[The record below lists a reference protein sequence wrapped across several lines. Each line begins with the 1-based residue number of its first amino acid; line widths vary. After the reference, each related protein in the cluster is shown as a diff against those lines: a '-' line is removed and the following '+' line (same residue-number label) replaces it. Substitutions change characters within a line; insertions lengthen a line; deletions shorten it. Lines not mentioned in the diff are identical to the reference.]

1 MADGFPDRA
10 GFSDTDFQGIA
21 MASTTGDVFAED
33 ASEKGG
39 GRMGGKYGPN
49 RTLDALNFFL
59 ADVRDGL
66 GPYLAIY
73 LLAVRG
79 PAHGWNEATV
89 GMILTIAGIVGLI
102 SQTPA
107 GGLIDRGKNKPR
119 IVMIAALLV
128 TLSSISLPIVTGF
141 TAVAVTQSIAAVAG
155 AVFAP
160 AISAITLGL
169 VGPKLFA
176 KRVGRNEAFNHA
188 GNAVSA
194 ALAGV
199 LAWKFGPVVV
209 FWLMGAL
216 TVASIVTASR
226 IDNDDI
232 DNAVARGLDCEPE
245 DDCEEPSGWKM
256 LIENKPLMIF
266 AVTAFLF
273 HLANAAMLT
282 SVSQLLSRTVGKD
295 QATSLTAACIVAAQL
310 VMVPVAIV
318 VGRNTERWGTKPLF
332 LIAFGFLAARG
343 ALYTVSNDPW
353 WLVGVQ
359 ALDGVGAGI
368 FGALFPVV
376 IADLTKGTGRFNVS
390 QGAVASAQGLGAA
403 LSATLAGAIIVWSG
417 YTASFLTL
425 ATVAGIGL
433 ALYLFAMPETKAK
446 ANPTA

>member
-1 MADGFPDRA
+1 MAAP
-10 GFSDTDFQGIA
+10 TK
-21 MASTTGDVFAED
+21 TGQT
-33 ASEKGG
+33 KTGQTKTG
-39 GRMGGKYGPN
+39 N

-73 LLAVRG
+73 LVAVRG
-79 PAHGWNEATV
+79 PARGWNEATV
-89 GMILTIAGIVGLI
+89 GVILTIAGIVGLL

-107 GGLIDRGKNKPR
+107 GSLIDRSKNKPR

-128 TLSSISLPIVTGF
+128 TLSSISLPIVSGF
-141 TAVAVTQSIAAVAG
+141 TAVAVTQSIAAIAG

-169 VGPKLFA
+169 VGPKLFT

-199 LAWKFGPVVV
+199 LAWRFGPVVV
-209 FWLMGAL
+209 FWLMAAL

-226 IDNDDI
+226 IDNGEI
-232 DNAVARGLDCEPE
+232 DNAVARGLDCEPDE
-245 DDCEEPSGWKM
+245 DCEEPSGWKT
-256 LIENKPLMIF
+256 LLENKPLMIF

-282 SVSQLLSRTVGKD
+282 SVSQLLARTVGKD

-318 VGRNTERWGTKPLF
+318 VGRNADRWGTKPLF
-332 LIAFGFLAARG
+332 LVAFAFLAARG
-343 ALYTVSNDPW
+343 ALYTVSDDPW

-376 IADLTKGTGRFNVS
+376 IADLTRGTGRFNVS

-403 LSATLAGAIIVWSG
+403 LSATLAGAIIVWAG
-417 YTASFLTL
+417 YTTSFLTL
-425 ATVAGIGL
+425 AAIAGAGL
-433 ALYLFAMPETKAK
+433 ALYFVAMPETKDAE
-446 ANPTA
+446 AETGEREAATA

>member
-1 MADGFPDRA
+1 MVADTRPNP
-10 GFSDTDFQGIA
+10 SQG
-21 MASTTGDVFAED
+21 
-33 ASEKGG
+33 
-39 GRMGGKYGPN
+39 

-89 GMILTIAGIVGLI
+89 GLVLTIAGIVGLLG
-102 SQTPA
+102 QTPA
-107 GGLIDRGKNKPR
+107 GSLIDRSRNKPR

-128 TLSSISLPIVTGF
+128 TISSLSLPVVSGF
-141 TAVAVTQSIAAVAG
+141 TFVAITQSVAAVAG

-176 KRVGRNEAFNHA
+176 RRVGRNEAFNHA

-199 LAWKFGPVVV
+199 LAWNFGPVVV
-209 FWLMGAL
+209 FWLMGGL
-216 TVASIVTASR
+216 TVASIVTTMR
-226 IDNDDI
+226 IRNADI
-232 DNAVARGLDCEPE
+232 DNAVARGLECEPE
-245 DDCEEPSGWKM
+245 EGCEEPSGWKA
-256 LIENKPLMIF
+256 LVENRPLLLF
-266 AVTAFLF
+266 AVIAFLF

-310 VMVPVAIV
+310 VMVPVAVI
-318 VGRNTERWGTKPLF
+318 VGRNTDRWGTKPLF
-332 LIAFGFLAARG
+332 LVAFGVLAARG

-368 FGALFPVV
+368 FGALFPVL

-403 LSATLAGAIIVWSG
+403 LSASLAGGIIVSAG
-417 YTASFLTL
+417 YAAGFLTL
-425 ATVAGIGL
+425 AGIAVAGL
-433 ALYLFAMPETKAK
+433 ALYAIAMPETKK
-446 ANPTA
+446 G

>member
-1 MADGFPDRA
+1 
-10 GFSDTDFQGIA
+10 
-21 MASTTGDVFAED
+21 MASLAPAAPVHAP
-33 ASEKGG
+33 EKPPGHHAGG
-39 GRMGGKYGPN
+39 
-49 RTLDALNFFL
+49 TLDALNFFL

-89 GMILTIAGIVGLI
+89 GLVLTIAGIVGLV

-107 GGLIDRGKNKPR
+107 GGLIDRSRNKPR
-119 IVMIAALLV
+119 IVIVAALLV
-128 TLSSISLPIVTGF
+128 TVSSLSLPFVGGF
-141 TAVAVTQSIAAVAG
+141 AMVAATQSLAAVAG

-169 VGPKLFA
+169 FGPKLFS

-194 ALAGV
+194 ALAGA

-216 TVASIVTASR
+216 TIASVFAALR
-226 IDNDDI
+226 VRNGDI

-245 DDCEEPSGWKM
+245 EGCDEPGGWRV
-256 LIENKPLMIF
+256 LVENRPLLLF
-266 AVTAFLF
+266 AAIAFLF

-282 SVSQLLSRTVGKD
+282 SVSQLLAKTVGKD
-295 QATSLTAACIVAAQL
+295 SATSLTAACIVAAQL
-310 VMVPVAIV
+310 VMVPVAVV
-318 VGRNTERWGTKPLF
+318 VGRNVDAWGRKPLF
-332 LIAFGFLAARG
+332 LVAFGVLAARG

-359 ALDGVGAGI
+359 ALDGIGAGI

-390 QGAVASAQGLGAA
+390 QGAVATAQGLGAA
-403 LSATLAGAIIVWSG
+403 LSATLAGTIIVWAG
-417 YTASFLTL
+417 YGASFMTL
-425 ATVAGIGL
+425 AVIAGVGL
-433 ALYLFAMPETKAK
+433 GLYAAAMPETKPA
-446 ANPTA
+446 

>member
-1 MADGFPDRA
+1 MATLTDSKAGESGAQSRRSDGP
-10 GFSDTDFQGIA
+10 
-21 MASTTGDVFAED
+21 ASKVPT
-33 ASEKGG
+33 
-39 GRMGGKYGPN
+39 

-73 LLAVRG
+73 LIAVRG
-79 PAHGWNEATV
+79 PAQGWNEATV
-89 GMILTIAGIVGLI
+89 GAILTIAGIVGLI

-107 GGLIDRGKNKPR
+107 GSLIDRGKNKPR

-128 TLSSISLPIVTGF
+128 TLSSISLPIVSGF

-209 FWLMGAL
+209 FWLMGGL

-226 IDNDDI
+226 LKNDDI

-245 DDCEEPSGWKM
+245 DGDAACEEPSGWKT
-256 LIENKPLMIF
+256 LLENKPLMIF

-282 SVSQLLSRTVGKD
+282 SVSQLLARTVGKD

-318 VGRNTERWGTKPLF
+318 VGRNTDRWGTKPLF
-332 LIAFGFLAARG
+332 LVAFAFLAARG
-343 ALYTVSNDPW
+343 ALYTVSDNPW

-359 ALDGVGAGI
+359 AMDGVGAGI

-403 LSATLAGAIIVWSG
+403 LSATLAGGIIVWAG

-425 ATVAGIGL
+425 ATIAALGL
-433 ALYLFAMPETKAK
+433 GLYVLAMPETKDK
-446 ANPTA
+446 K

>member
-1 MADGFPDRA
+1 MAPTADKA
-10 GFSDTDFQGIA
+10 LK
-21 MASTTGDVFAED
+21 TTSG
-33 ASEKGG
+33 SGQS
-39 GRMGGKYGPN
+39 GKIPT

-73 LLAVRG
+73 LIAVRG

-89 GMILTIAGIVGLI
+89 GAILTIAGIVGLI

-107 GGLIDRGKNKPR
+107 GSLIDRAKNKPR

-128 TLSSISLPIVTGF
+128 TLSSISLPIVSGF
-141 TAVAVTQSIAAVAG
+141 TAVAVTQSIAAIAG

-169 VGPKLFA
+169 VGPKMFA

-194 ALAGV
+194 ALAGI

-209 FWLMGAL
+209 FWLMGGL
-216 TVASIVTASR
+216 TVASIISASR
-226 IDNDDI
+226 LKNDDI

-245 DDCEEPSGWKM
+245 EGDDDCEQPSGWKA
-256 LIENKPLMIF
+256 LLENKPLMIF
-266 AVTAFLF
+266 ALTAFLF

-282 SVSQLLSRTVGKD
+282 SVSQLLARTVGKD

-318 VGRNTERWGTKPLF
+318 VGRNTDRWGTKPLF
-332 LIAFGFLAARG
+332 LVAFAFLAARG
-343 ALYTVSNDPW
+343 ALYTVSDNPW

-359 ALDGVGAGI
+359 AMDGVGAGI

-403 LSATLAGAIIVWSG
+403 LSATLAGAIIVWAG

-425 ATVAGIGL
+425 ATIAALGL
-433 ALYLFAMPETKAK
+433 GLYVVAMPETKGKGAG
-446 ANPTA
+446 

>member
-1 MADGFPDRA
+1 MA
-10 GFSDTDFQGIA
+10 T
-21 MASTTGDVFAED
+21 ASATLRP
-33 ASEKGG
+33 GG
-39 GRMGGKYGPN
+39 AAPHPAPSG

-89 GMILTIAGIVGLI
+89 GMVLTIAGLVGLVA
-102 SQTPA
+102 QTPA
-107 GGLIDRGKNKPR
+107 GGLIDRSRNKPR
-119 IVMIAALLV
+119 IVIAAALLV
-128 TLSSISLPIVTGF
+128 TLSSLSLPVVSGF
-141 TAVAVTQSIAAVAG
+141 TAVTIGQSVAAIAG

-169 VGPKLFA
+169 VGPRMFA

-188 GNAVSA
+188 GNALSA

-209 FWLMGAL
+209 FWLMAAL
-216 TVASIVTASR
+216 TVASVFSAMR
-226 IDNDDI
+226 LRNGDI

-245 DDCEEPSGWKM
+245 HGCEEPSGWRVV
-256 LIENKPLMIF
+256 LENRPLLIF
-266 AVTAFLF
+266 AVIAFLF

-295 QATSLTAACIVAAQL
+295 QATSLTAACIVAAQA
-310 VMVPVAIV
+310 VMVPVAIL
-318 VGRNTERWGTKPLF
+318 VGRHAERWGTKPIF
-332 LIAFGFLAARG
+332 LTGFAFLAARG
-343 ALYTVSNDPW
+343 ALYTVSNDAW

-376 IADLTKGTGRFNVS
+376 IADLTKGSGRFNVA
-390 QGAVASAQGLGAA
+390 QGAVATTQGLGAA
-403 LSATLAGAIIVWSG
+403 LSASLAGWIIVAAG

-425 ATVAGIGL
+425 AAIAGSGL
-433 ALYLFAMPETKAK
+433 ILYLVAMPETKRQ
-446 ANPTA
+446 

>member
-1 MADGFPDRA
+1 MATLTDSTADDSGAQSRRGDGP
-10 GFSDTDFQGIA
+10 
-21 MASTTGDVFAED
+21 ASKVPT
-33 ASEKGG
+33 
-39 GRMGGKYGPN
+39 

-73 LLAVRG
+73 LIAVRG
-79 PAHGWNEATV
+79 PAQGWNEATV
-89 GMILTIAGIVGLI
+89 GAILTIAGIVGLI

-107 GGLIDRGKNKPR
+107 GSLIDRGKNKPR

-128 TLSSISLPIVTGF
+128 TLSSISLPIVSGF

-209 FWLMGAL
+209 FWLMGGL
-216 TVASIVTASR
+216 TVASIITASR
-226 IDNDDI
+226 LKNDDI

-245 DDCEEPSGWKM
+245 DGDEACEEPSGWKT
-256 LIENKPLMIF
+256 LLENKPLMIF

-282 SVSQLLSRTVGKD
+282 SVSQLLARTVGKD

-318 VGRNTERWGTKPLF
+318 VGRNTDRWGTKPLF
-332 LIAFGFLAARG
+332 LVAFAFLAARG
-343 ALYTVSNDPW
+343 ALYTVSDNPW

-359 ALDGVGAGI
+359 AMDGVGAGI

-403 LSATLAGAIIVWSG
+403 LSATLAGGIIVWAG

-425 ATVAGIGL
+425 ATIAALGL
-433 ALYLFAMPETKAK
+433 GLYVLAMPETKDK
-446 ANPTA
+446 K

>member
-1 MADGFPDRA
+1 MA
-10 GFSDTDFQGIA
+10 
-21 MASTTGDVFAED
+21 TTADKAPETTSG
-33 ASEKGG
+33 SGQS
-39 GRMGGKYGPN
+39 GKVPT

-73 LLAVRG
+73 LIAVRG

-89 GMILTIAGIVGLI
+89 GAILTIAGIVGLI

-107 GGLIDRGKNKPR
+107 GSLIDRAKNKPR

-128 TLSSISLPIVTGF
+128 TLSSISLPIVSGF
-141 TAVAVTQSIAAVAG
+141 TAVAVTQSIAAIAG

-209 FWLMGAL
+209 FWLMGGL
-216 TVASIVTASR
+216 TVASIISASR
-226 IDNDDI
+226 LKNEDI
-232 DNAVARGLDCEPE
+232 DNAVARGLDCEPDE
-245 DDCEEPSGWKM
+245 GDEDCEQPSGWKA
-256 LIENKPLMIF
+256 LLENKPLMIF
-266 AVTAFLF
+266 ALTAFLF

-282 SVSQLLSRTVGKD
+282 SVSQLLARTVGKD

-318 VGRNTERWGTKPLF
+318 VGRNTDRWGTKPLF
-332 LIAFGFLAARG
+332 LVAFAFLAARG
-343 ALYTVSNDPW
+343 ALYTVSDNPW

-359 ALDGVGAGI
+359 AMDGVGAGI

-403 LSATLAGAIIVWSG
+403 LSATLAGAIIVWAG

-425 ATVAGIGL
+425 ATIAALGL
-433 ALYLFAMPETKAK
+433 GLYVLAMPETKDK
-446 ANPTA
+446 LTS

>member
-1 MADGFPDRA
+1 MATLAPPAPRHAPRDRGGPRGA
-10 GFSDTDFQGIA
+10 G
-21 MASTTGDVFAED
+21 
-33 ASEKGG
+33 
-39 GRMGGKYGPN
+39 

-89 GMILTIAGIVGLI
+89 GMVLTIAGIVGLV

-107 GGLIDRGKNKPR
+107 GGLIDRSRNKPA
-119 IVMIAALLV
+119 IVIVAALLV
-128 TLSSISLPIVTGF
+128 TLTSVSLPFVHGFAMVT
-141 TAVAVTQSIAAVAG
+141 ATQSLAAVAG

-169 VGPKLFA
+169 FGPKLFS

-194 ALAGV
+194 ALAGA

-216 TVASIVTASR
+216 TVASVAAALR
-226 IDNDDI
+226 IRNGDI
-232 DNAVARGLDCEPE
+232 DNAVARGLDCEPDE
-245 DDCEEPSGWKM
+245 TCEQPGGWRV
-256 LIENKPLMIF
+256 LIENRPLLLF
-266 AVTAFLF
+266 AV
-273 HLANAAMLT
+273 
-282 SVSQLLSRTVGKD
+282 
-295 QATSLTAACIVAAQL
+295 I
-310 VMVPVAIV
+310 
-318 VGRNTERWGTKPLF
+318 VGRNVDSWGRKPLF
-332 LIAFGFLAARG
+332 LVAFGVLAARG
-343 ALYTVSNDPW
+343 ALYTLSNDAW

-376 IADLTKGTGRFNVS
+376 IADLTKGSGRFNVA
-390 QGAVASAQGLGAA
+390 QGAVATAQGLGAA
-403 LSATLAGAIIVWSG
+403 LSATLAGTIIVGAG
-417 YTASFLTL
+417 YAVSFLTL
-425 ATVAGIGL
+425 AAIAAVGL
-433 ALYLFAMPETKAK
+433 ALYAMAMPETKPKHPAPNAK
-446 ANPTA
+446 GHAA

>member
-1 MADGFPDRA
+1 MA
-10 GFSDTDFQGIA
+10 T
-21 MASTTGDVFAED
+21 ASATLT
-33 ASEKGG
+33 SGG
-39 GRMGGKYGPN
+39 STPKQSQPGS
-49 RTLDALNFFL
+49 TLDALNFFL

-73 LLAVRG
+73 LVAVRG

-89 GMILTIAGIVGLI
+89 GLVLTIAGIVGLLA
-102 SQTPA
+102 QTPA
-107 GGLIDRGKNKPR
+107 GSLIDRSKNKPR

-128 TLSSISLPIVTGF
+128 TISSLSLPIASGFAAVT
-141 TAVAVTQSIAAVAG
+141 VTQSIAAVAG

-176 KRVGRNEAFNHA
+176 KRVARNEAFNHA

-194 ALAGV
+194 AIAGV

-209 FWLMGAL
+209 FWLMAGL
-216 TVASIVTASR
+216 TVASIVATFR
-226 IDNDDI
+226 IRNDDI

-245 DDCEEPSGWKM
+245 DGCEEPSGVKA
-256 LIENKPLMIF
+256 LLENRPLMIF
-266 AVTAFLF
+266 AGIAFLF
-273 HLANAAMLT
+273 HLSNAAMLT
-282 SVSQLLSRTVGKD
+282 SVSQLLAKTVGKD

-318 VGRNTERWGTKPLF
+318 VGRSTDRFGTKPIF
-332 LIAFGFLAARG
+332 LLAFAFLAARG
-343 ALYTVSNDPW
+343 ALYTMSNDPY

-376 IADLTKGTGRFNVS
+376 ISDLTEGTGRFNVS
-390 QGAVASAQGLGAA
+390 QGAVATTQGLGAA
-403 LSATLAGAIIVWSG
+403 LSATLAGSIIVWAG
-417 YTASFLTL
+417 YSVSFLTL
-425 ATVAGIGL
+425 SVIAGAGF
-433 ALYLFAMPETKAK
+433 ALYLLAMPETKK
-446 ANPTA
+446 NKG

>member
-1 MADGFPDRA
+1 MPTRPPA
-10 GFSDTDFQGIA
+10 
-21 MASTTGDVFAED
+21 
-33 ASEKGG
+33 
-39 GRMGGKYGPN
+39 

-79 PAHGWNEATV
+79 PDRGWNEATV
-89 GMILTIAGIVGLI
+89 GVVLTVAGIVGLLA
-102 SQTPA
+102 QTPA
-107 GGLIDRGKNKPR
+107 GGLIDRSRNKPR

-128 TLSSISLPIVTGF
+128 TLSSISLPIVSGYA
-141 TAVAVTQSIAAVAG
+141 AVTITQSIAAVAG

-188 GNAVSA
+188 GNAASA

-216 TVASIVTASR
+216 TLASIATASR
-226 IDNDDI
+226 IRNGDI

-245 DDCEEPSGWKM
+245 EGCDEPSGWRT
-256 LIENKPLMIF
+256 LVENRPLMTF
-266 AVTAFLF
+266 AAIAFLF

-295 QATSLTAACIVAAQL
+295 LATSLTAACIVAAQL
-310 VMVPVAIV
+310 VMVPVAVV
-318 VGRNTERWGTKPLF
+318 VGRHAERWGTKPIF
-332 LIAFGFLAARG
+332 LVAFAFLAARG

-359 ALDGVGAGI
+359 ALDGIGAGI

-376 IADLTKGTGRFNVS
+376 IADLTKGSGRFNVS
-390 QGAVASAQGLGAA
+390 QGAVATAQGLGAA
-403 LSATLAGAIIVWSG
+403 LSATLAGAIIVDAG
-417 YTASFLTL
+417 YAAGFLTL
-425 ATVAGIGL
+425 AAIAGGGFV
-433 ALYLFAMPETKAK
+433 LYLLAMPETKPRPRRA
-446 ANPTA
+446 A

>member
-1 MADGFPDRA
+1 MATIADSAPEITGGDR
-10 GFSDTDFQGIA
+10 QP
-21 MASTTGDVFAED
+21 
-33 ASEKGG
+33 
-39 GRMGGKYGPN
+39 GKVPT

-73 LLAVRG
+73 LIAVRG

-89 GMILTIAGIVGLI
+89 GAILTIAGIVGLI

-107 GGLIDRGKNKPR
+107 GSLIDRAKNKPR

-141 TAVAVTQSIAAVAG
+141 TAVAVTQSIAAIAG

-209 FWLMGAL
+209 FWLMGGL
-216 TVASIVTASR
+216 TVASIASASR
-226 IDNDDI
+226 IKNDDI
-232 DNAVARGLDCEPE
+232 DNAVARGLDCEP
-245 DDCEEPSGWKM
+245 DDDDADCEQPSGWKT
-256 LIENKPLMIF
+256 LLENKPLMIF
-266 AVTAFLF
+266 ALTAFLF

-282 SVSQLLSRTVGKD
+282 SVSQLLARTVGKG

-332 LIAFGFLAARG
+332 VVAFAFLAARG
-343 ALYTVSNDPW
+343 ALYTVSDNPW

-359 ALDGVGAGI
+359 AMDGIGAGI

-403 LSATLAGAIIVWSG
+403 LSATLAGAIIVWAG

-425 ATVAGIGL
+425 ATIAALGL
-433 ALYLFAMPETKAK
+433 GLYVLAMPETKDKGA
-446 ANPTA
+446 T

>member
-1 MADGFPDRA
+1 MATTMDTVSTEGTGTAGDDRRQ
-10 GFSDTDFQGIA
+10 TQ
-21 MASTTGDVFAED
+21 
-33 ASEKGG
+33 G
-39 GRMGGKYGPN
+39 GRAPTK
-49 RTLDALNFFL
+49 TLDALNFFL

-73 LLAVRG
+73 LIAVRG
-79 PAHGWNEATV
+79 PTQGWNEATV

-107 GGLIDRGKNKPR
+107 GSLIDRGKNKPR

-226 IDNDDI
+226 INNDAI

-245 DDCEEPSGWKM
+245 DDCEEPNGWKT

-318 VGRNTERWGTKPLF
+318 VGRNTDNWGTKPLF
-332 LIAFGFLAARG
+332 LVAFAFLAARG

-403 LSATLAGAIIVWSG
+403 LSATLAGTIIVWSG
-417 YTASFLTL
+417 YTTSFLTL
-425 ATVAGIGL
+425 AVIAGLGL
-433 ALYLFAMPETKAK
+433 ALYVVAMPETKK
-446 ANPTA
+446 GD

>member
-1 MADGFPDRA
+1 MMTTDTAATADA
-10 GFSDTDFQGIA
+10 
-21 MASTTGDVFAED
+21 TGRHV
-33 ASEKGG
+33 
-39 GRMGGKYGPN
+39 PT

-73 LLAVRG
+73 LIAVRG

-89 GMILTIAGIVGLI
+89 GVVLTIAGIVGLLA
-102 SQTPA
+102 QTPA
-107 GGLIDRGKNKPR
+107 GVLIDRAKNKPR
-119 IVMIAALLV
+119 IIMVAALLV
-128 TLSSISLPIVTGF
+128 TLSSLSLPIVSGYAMVTI
-141 TAVAVTQSIAAVAG
+141 TQSIAAMAG

-160 AISAITLGL
+160 AISAVTLGL

-209 FWLMGAL
+209 FWLMGGL
-216 TVASIVTASR
+216 TVASIGAAMR
-226 IDNDDI
+226 IRNDDI

-245 DDCEEPSGWKM
+245 EDCEQPSAWRC
-256 LIENKPLMIF
+256 LIENRPLMLF
-266 AVTAFLF
+266 AAIAFTF

-282 SVSQLLSRTVGKD
+282 SVGQLLAKTVGKD

-318 VGRNTERWGTKPLF
+318 VGRNAERWGTKPIF
-332 LIAFGFLAARG
+332 LVAFGFLAARG

-359 ALDGVGAGI
+359 AMDGVGAGI

-376 IADLTKGTGRFNVS
+376 IADLTKGSGRFNVS
-390 QGAVASAQGLGAA
+390 QGAVATAQGLGAA
-403 LSATLAGAIIVWSG
+403 LSATLAGSIIVAAG
-417 YTASFLTL
+417 YSVSFLTL
-425 ATVAGIGL
+425 AAIAAVGFV
-433 ALYLFAMPETKAK
+433 LYLAAMPETKA
-446 ANPTA
+446 

>member
-1 MADGFPDRA
+1 MTMATATMTRDEP
-10 GFSDTDFQGIA
+10 
-21 MASTTGDVFAED
+21 
-33 ASEKGG
+33 KGHH
-39 GRMGGKYGPN
+39 RSAN
-49 RTLDALNFFL
+49 RVLDALNFFL

-73 LLAVRG
+73 LIAVRG

-89 GMILTIAGIVGLI
+89 GSVLTIAGIVGLI
-102 SQTPA
+102 CQTPA
-107 GGLIDRGKNKPR
+107 GSLIDRVTNKPR
-119 IVMIAALLV
+119 IVMAAALLV
-128 TLSSISLPIVTGF
+128 TLSSLSLPFVYGYTM
-141 TAVAVTQSIAAVAG
+141 VAITQSIAAVAG

-176 KRVGRNEAFNHA
+176 RRVGRNEAFNHG

-209 FWLMGAL
+209 FWLMGGL
-216 TVASIVTASR
+216 TLASIFTAPR
-226 IDNDDI
+226 LRNGDIDND
-232 DNAVARGLDCEPE
+232 VARGLDCAPDE
-245 DDCEEPSGWKM
+245 DCEQPSAWRC
-256 LIENKPLMIF
+256 LVENRPLLLF
-266 AVTAFLF
+266 AVIAFTF

-282 SVSQLLSRTVGKD
+282 SVGQLLAKTVGKD

-318 VGRNTERWGTKPLF
+318 VGRNAERWGTKPLF
-332 LIAFGFLAARG
+332 LVGFGFLAARG
-343 ALYTVSNDPW
+343 GLYTVFNDPW

-376 IADLTKGTGRFNVS
+376 IADLTKGSGRFNVS
-390 QGAVASAQGLGAA
+390 QGAVATAQGLGAA
-403 LSATLAGAIIVWSG
+403 LSASLAGAIIVAAG
-417 YTASFLTL
+417 YSVSFLTL
-425 ATVAGIGL
+425 AAIAGVGFV
-433 ALYLFAMPETKAK
+433 LYLIAMPETKK
-446 ANPTA
+446 